1 MNAIIVL
8 SLLFLFVIVF
18 STLKTARILKLTL
31 SVNYFDRNDI
41 VVGFLIL
48 NILYLIVYI
57 VLFLNFI
64 GLLLVFHTF
73 FVIIF
78 RLEVILVVNLILGIL
93 ILLIIGLV
101 LVLTNFELRSLW
113 MLLEII
119 FVHLYNFYNYKFP
132 SIIL

>member
-8 SLLFLFVIVF
+8 SLLFLFVIVL

-57 VLFLNFI
+57 VFFLNFI

>member
-8 SLLFLFVIVF
+8 SLLFLFVIVL